1 MNYTNFLYGLNY
13 DELFTTAN
21 NIKEWSCENK
31 FLYLLFGIV
40 VLQELVY
47 KNKLNKVLEQL
58 ASKVNKDIYIDLYSD
73 YEDADEEDEEE
84 EEDNDEE
91 DDDEDDDD
99 YEEDDDDYEED
110 DDDDYEEEDEEDDED
125 YEEDD
130 VEEYNEEDYK
140 DDIKLIY
147 ENNIKNMSE
156 RIKKLEKKCSDL
168 ENLVDTIIVD
178 KEEENFIDAK
188 EISQ

>member
-58 ASKVNKDIYIDLYSD
+58 TSKVSKDIYIDLYSD
-73 YEDADEEDEEE
+73 YEDADEEEDEDEDDDDYYE
-84 EEDNDEE
+84 EEDEEDDEDE

-99 YEEDDDDYEED
+99 DYEE
-110 DDDDYEEEDEEDDED
+110 EEEDEEDDED

-168 ENLVDTIIVD
+168 ENLVETIIVD